1 MKTITGM
8 MIGPLDIVEDTDISG
23 MVTGKIRVSMGCLL
37 RMSGMVTGK
46 IHLDKGAEVDIPGMF
61 NGKVIRR

>member
-8 MIGPLDIVEDTDISG
+8 MIGPLEIVEDTDISG
-23 MVTGKIRVSMGCLL
+23 MVTGKIHVSSGCRLRV
-37 RMSGMVTGK
+37 SGMVTGK
-46 IHLDKGAEVDIPGMF
+46 IYLAKGAEVDIPGMF